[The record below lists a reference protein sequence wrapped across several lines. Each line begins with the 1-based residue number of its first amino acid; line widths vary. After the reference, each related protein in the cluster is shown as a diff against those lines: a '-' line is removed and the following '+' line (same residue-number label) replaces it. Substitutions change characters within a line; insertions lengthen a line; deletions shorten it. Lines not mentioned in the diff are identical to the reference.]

1 MNQEVNTDA
10 FECEGASVTVFF
22 SSEGKHLQECIIDV
36 LNVHMEKQAQTLRHP
51 GICYNW
57 ACRYRFANLALR
69 QKGV

>member
-36 LNVHMEKQAQTLRHP
+36 LNVHMEKQAQT
-51 GICYNW
+51 
-57 ACRYRFANLALR
+57 
-69 QKGV
+69 